1 MLLRERLTLLIL
13 AVLTAVVGGVVVVTD
28 AAFGAFQRGQL
39 AQVALSDLARIDAM
53 LRSGT
58 PGDPFLERGGTRLQ
72 FVAANGSVMLPSAE
86 RIALPA
92 PPEPAVVRDPVPELE
107 GPWMLAR
114 IPWVT
119 PSGVEA
125 GTIRLALPMDEAAE
139 ARAALRRT
147 LMATGGLALAV
158 GAAVAV
164 TVLRRAV
171 RPLQRLAAEARAVDP
186 ADPTLVRY
194 AGPADE
200 VGAVADALARA
211 VDGIRAHRDA
221 ERERLA
227 DVAHELAAPLTVVT
241 NHLRTLARNL
251 ATGASSA
258 DRERLQAAEAA
269 ADELHASA
277 EDLMAVARGD
287 LEARLSWEIA
297 DMAELAR
304 RVAAAYPGVRVEAGA
319 GDLRAL
325 VDPVRMRQ
333 ALRNLVRNA
342 VRAAGRPDGV
352 AVRVDGDASRVRVEV
367 EDDGPGLS
375 DAARD
380 AIFGRYVSGAGSAG
394 LGLAVVR
401 RLVDAMGGSVDVR
414 SEPGAGATFTVLLPG
429 AEAALSDEADAEA

>member
-1 MLLRERLTLLIL
+1 MRERLTLLIL
-13 AVLTAVVGGVVVVTD
+13 AVLTAVVVGVGVVTD

-39 AQVALSDLARIDAM
+39 AQLALGDLARIDAM

-58 PGDPFLERGGTRLQ
+58 PGDPFLQRAGTRLQ
-72 FVAANGSVMLPSAE
+72 FVAIDGSVMLPNAE
-86 RIALPA
+86 RVALPA

-125 GTIRLALPMDEAAE
+125 GTIRLALPMDEATA

-147 LMATGGLALAV
+147 LAATGALALAF
-158 GAAVAV
+158 GAMVAV
-164 TVLRRAV
+164 TVLRRAM
-171 RPLQRLAAEARAVDP
+171 RPLERLATEARAVDP
-186 ADPTLVRY
+186 ADPALVRY
-194 AGPADE
+194 AGPSDE

-241 NHLRTLARNL
+241 NHLRTLARHL

-269 ADELHASA
+269 AAELHASA

-287 LEARLSWEIA
+287 LNERLAWAIV
-297 DMAELAR
+297 DLAELAR

-342 VRAAGRPDGV
+342 VRAAGRPEGV
-352 AVRVDGDASRVRVEV
+352 DVRVNADASSVRVEV

-401 RLVDAMGGSVDVR
+401 RLVDAMGGTIDVR
-414 SEPGAGATFTVLLPG
+414 SEPGAGATFRVLLPG
-429 AEAALSDEADAEA
+429 AEAALSDEVDAGA